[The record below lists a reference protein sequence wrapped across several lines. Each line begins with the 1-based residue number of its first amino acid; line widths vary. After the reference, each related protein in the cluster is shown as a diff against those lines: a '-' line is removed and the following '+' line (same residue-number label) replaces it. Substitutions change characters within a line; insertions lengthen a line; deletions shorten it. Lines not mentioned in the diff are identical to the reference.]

1 MTLQVSTLIDL
12 LNSTLCAY
20 LAVRLYRAYQ
30 QDPASRTL
38 RNFFF
43 TYVALTVAFV
53 LLFVPRI
60 FAAQQTQF
68 LSVAF
73 AFGNFAFLIAS
84 SFFGRIVLQFS
95 RPHWIRPFVAGYH
108 TLAVVCLGWSLASRA
123 QPVVDVTTGITQW
136 NVPLGV
142 GILGGALLLLV
153 LIPGAVLFFSRAI
166 RTRDNH
172 VVRVRSFTFA
182 IGALLLTLTALTFY
196 LATTEMLA
204 IIGDLLSIGA
214 LLTIFLGVIYHRP
227 RTIPPLHPNI
237 LAQ

>member
-12 LNSTLCAY
+12 LNSALCAY
-20 LAVRLYRAYQ
+20 LAVRLYRAHQ

-43 TYVALTVAFV
+43 TYVALTIAFV
-53 LLFVPRI
+53 LLFVPRM
-60 FAAQQTQF
+60 FAAQHTQF

-73 AFGNFAFLIAS
+73 AFGNFAFLVAS

-95 RPHWIRPFVAGYH
+95 RPTWIRPFVAVYH
-108 TLAVVCLGWSLASRA
+108 SLALFCLGWSLINRA
-123 QPVVDVTTGITQW
+123 QPVVDATTGITQW

-142 GILGGALLLLV
+142 GIFGGVLLVLV
-153 LIPGAVLFFSRAI
+153 LIPGSVLFFSRAI

-172 VVRVRSFTFA
+172 VVRVRSLTFA
-182 IGALLLTLTALTFY
+182 IGALLLTLTAVAFY
-196 LATTEMLA
+196 LASSEILA
-204 IIGDLLSIGA
+204 IMSDLLSIGA

-227 RTIPPLHPNI
+227 RVIPPLHPNP
-237 LAQ
+237 LTP